1 MWVEQ
6 SPYQGLSAVR
16 IWPLL
21 ASLISFLPMLS
32 PPICFNP
39 TAFSLFWTISS
50 LVPPQ
55 GLCIS
60 CSPGIQ
66 VDLCGSFPR
75 PLLVCS
81 NATSSKK
88 PALISHSKVALPS
101 SLSYTPSFHLLLS
114 SWRSLLLKI
123 TERVFILIIVCLLHW
138 TINTVGRALSSASRI
153 VPQWVLTQYGA
164 YECVGISCT

>member
-1 MWVEQ
+1 MDSGDGEHFHCGRKFCDTVPESSPGDLSETWAATQPFASNTYQLPVWVEQ

-32 PPICFNP
+32 PPICFSP

-60 CSPGIQ
+60 CSPGIH
-66 VDLCGSFPR
+66 VDLRGSFPR

-101 SLSYTPSFHLLLS
+101 SLSYSPSFHLLLS
-114 SWRSLLLKI
+114 S
-123 TERVFILIIVCLLHW
+123 
-138 TINTVGRALSSASRI
+138 
-153 VPQWVLTQYGA
+153 
-164 YECVGISCT
+164 